1 LIVASDLVHYEFDA
15 FHPCRMGLEKHENR
29 PMKEILNRFSVESVK
44 INSQTISIA
53 VLLYLV
59 TLGCVLWS
67 IQVQPFNKKERFSWM
82 VIVIL
87 LGPFGILGYL
97 PVAWRNAAT
106 GSLSFW
112 RKPKRSRQ

>member
-1 LIVASDLVHYEFDA
+1 MKDL
-15 FHPCRMGLEKHENR
+15 LQ
-29 PMKEILNRFSVESVK
+29 RFSLESVK
-44 INSQTISIA
+44 INSQTIAIA

-59 TLGCVLWS
+59 LVGCVLWS

-112 RKPKRSRQ
+112 VKPKRGKK